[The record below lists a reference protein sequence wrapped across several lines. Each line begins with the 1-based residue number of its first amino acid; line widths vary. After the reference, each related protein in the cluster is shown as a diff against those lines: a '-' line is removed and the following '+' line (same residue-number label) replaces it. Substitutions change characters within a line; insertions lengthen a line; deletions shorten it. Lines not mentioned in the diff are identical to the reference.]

1 MNRERATSRLCSC
14 CLILSAVLVLGIVQW
29 SFLPF
34 LVQNGPV
41 SGRAVVEMS
50 AGHTSKFAAPFK
62 YLFGDSLKPSLA
74 QSKVSAP
81 PIMRTLIRLP
91 EEQRSNRDDLSFTD
105 RQLRAPPPHA

>member
-1 MNRERATSRLCSC
+1 MNRKRTTSRLCSC
-14 CLILSAVLVLGIVQW
+14 CLILSAVLVLGIIQW

-74 QSKVSAP
+74 QSRISAP
-81 PIMRTLIRLP
+81 PITRTLLRLLAEP
-91 EEQRSNRDDLSFTD
+91 LPQRDDLSFTN
-105 RQLRAPPPHA
+105 RQLRAPPYA

>member
-1 MNRERATSRLCSC
+1 MNPMRATSRLSSC
-14 CLILSAVLVLGIVQW
+14 CLILSAVLVFGIVQW

-41 SGRAVVEMS
+41 SGSALLEMS

-62 YLFGDSLKPSLA
+62 YLFGDSLKPSPA

-81 PIMRTLIRLP
+81 PITRTLFRP
-91 EEQRSNRDDLSFTD
+91 TDEPRPKRDDLSFTD
-105 RQLRAPPPHA
+105 RQLRAPPCA

>member
-1 MNRERATSRLCSC
+1 MNPTRATSRLCSC
-14 CLILSAVLVLGIVQW
+14 CLILSAVLILGIVQW

-50 AGHTSKFAAPFK
+50 ASHTSKFAAPFK

-74 QSKVSAP
+74 QSGVSAP
-81 PIMRTLIRLP
+81 PVRRALLCLP
-91 EEQRSNRDDLSFTD
+91 KEPRSNRDDLGFAN
-105 RQLRAPPPHA
+105 RQLRAPPYA